1 MPNLLGH
8 QKQDEVGME
17 LMQFMPLIKVNCS
30 EDIHLFL
37 CSIYVPMC
45 SVLEE
50 PIPPC
55 RSLCESARRC
65 EDIMRKFEHSW
76 PENLECSKFPT
87 QDEQICFAK
96 NTSGGSDRPMGPSP
110 PGGGAS
116 GPLPTSG
123 GSYIEGGGMTSI
135 MANAAANGGGGGRAG
150 SGSGIRRITIGN
162 KNHQQQPVS
171 SNNGPFRNIGF
182 VCPLQLKAPPGMG
195 YQLNIGGK
203 VRQRGRTVLCLVSG
217 LWMRSD
223 AMAAEERWISYKRW
237 CVWKLQSLAT
247 EIAKQGANW
256 GAGGTRKCSRV
267 VLVRVE
273 WIIDG
278 NWCGCCRISLFS
290 RRRMGSHGGFS
301 RDSSM

>member
-1 MPNLLGH
+1 MMPYRTLLTLLLCCSLHTLCHTTRLITDEDDLLHSVSHSHHHQHPHADDSLLREHGRCEPITVEICAGKWYNQTTMPNLLGH

-135 MANAAANGGGGGRAG
+135 MANAAANGGGGGGRGG

-203 VRQRGRTVLCLVSG
+203 VRQRGKTVLCLVSA
-217 LWMRSD
+217 L
-223 AMAAEERWISYKRW
+223 
-237 CVWKLQSLAT
+237 
-247 EIAKQGANW
+247 
-256 GAGGTRKCSRV
+256 
-267 VLVRVE
+267 
-273 WIIDG
+273 
-278 NWCGCCRISLFS
+278 
-290 RRRMGSHGGFS
+290 
-301 RDSSM
+301 